1 MTVWA
6 FTLWLLL
13 QPWVGSVSRIPL
25 GRVVMPTREACHAA
39 RQGAAEFAAEE
50 LDADIELCHPET
62 RPGPGTAGPEAAR
75 VKVSKVPA
83 EGRRSG
89 DRPDGS

>member
-6 FTLWLLL
+6 VTLWLLL

-39 RQGAAEFAAEE
+39 RQGATEFAAEE
-50 LDADIELCHPET
+50 LNADIELCHPET
-62 RPGPGTAGPEAAR
+62 RPAPE
-75 VKVSKVPA
+75 PA
-83 EGRRSG
+83 PPDRRP
-89 DRPDGS
+89 RE